1 MGNEYR
7 SRAARSTGTRQ
18 PRIAFQ
24 EPAMFIANLL
34 VPFTVLIERT
44 AQALFGARGLRPAT
58 VSARR
63 ART

>member
-1 MGNEYR
+1 
-7 SRAARSTGTRQ
+7 
-18 PRIAFQ
+18 
-24 EPAMFIANLL
+24 MFNALL

-58 VSARR
+58 LSARR